1 MKVQYLLNF
10 SQINAIHT
18 LTGISGTISIAPD
31 DVKLVEYD
39 ISEEQKSM
47 LDSILSQNGSVI
59 KEVTSWPSFGD
70 EYFFISDQCCVMRET
85 NEGCFEDDARQA
97 LGNMFKTR
105 KEAEFEL
112 ERLKV
117 LNQLKS
123 LSDDDQKWDNIN
135 YHYHIV
141 YDSYYN
147 EFNVYSYSSLRL
159 LQEYWFK
166 SAESAVNAIN
176 IIGEDKL
183 KKYVFNVKE

>member
-59 KEVTSWPSFGD
+59 KEVTSWPSIGD
-70 EYFFISDQCCVMRET
+70 KYFFISDHGCVMLDT
-85 NEGCFEDDARQA
+85 NNGWLVDNARRTM
-97 LGNMFKTR
+97 GNMFKTQE
-105 KEAEFEL
+105 EAEFEL

-123 LSDDDQKWDNIN
+123 LSDDDQEWNTTN
-135 YHYHIV
+135 SHYHIV
-141 YDSYYN
+141 YDTYRN
-147 EFNVYSYSSLRL
+147 EFNVFPYSFIKL
-159 LQEYWFK
+159 LHEYWFK
-166 SAESAVNAIN
+166 SEKSAKAAIKT
-176 IIGEDKL
+176 IGEDKL
-183 KKYVFNVKE
+183 KEYVFNV